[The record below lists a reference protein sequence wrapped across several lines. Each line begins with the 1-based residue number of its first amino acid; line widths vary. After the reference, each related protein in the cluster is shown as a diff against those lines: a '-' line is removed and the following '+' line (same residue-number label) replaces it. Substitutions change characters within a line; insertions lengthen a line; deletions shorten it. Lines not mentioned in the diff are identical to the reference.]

1 MRTKPPSKDGKVF
14 KLPAD
19 LASAIAVEAARLKR
33 PERVVLRYWLRL
45 GIQTQPQING
55 VLP

>member
-1 MRTKPPSKDGKVF
+1 MRKKPTSKDGKVF

-19 LASAIAVEAARLKR
+19 LALVIAVEADRLKR